1 MSEISTN
8 TDVSSAREQFSTLL
22 NRAAFGK
29 ERILLTRHG
38 KPVVAVIPVE
48 DLELLEMLE
57 EKLELKA
64 ALEAKKEAKE
74 QGTIEWDK
82 IKEDLGL

>member
-1 MSEISTN
+1 MSEILTS

-38 KPVVAVIPVE
+38 KPVVALTRISH
-48 DLELLEMLE
+48 
-57 EKLELKA
+57 KL
-64 ALEAKKEAKE
+64 ALETSKALFYYSL
-74 QGTIEWDK
+74 TDFS
-82 IKEDLGL
+82 